1 MSAPEAMEQLIESHI
16 EVSSQKRRVISNIEV
31 LWLGLYRTQAI
42 DLDASPAPSGL
53 LGKRPRTSAGGG
65 SLSQQQLPPELARSF
80 RIEDIW
86 RTCSIILLKKLWAS
100 KSAPPFLQPVD
111 PMQLNILDYYNY
123 VQVKRLQPDTQHA
136 QRYASI
142 MHLAHAA
149 SLMHSSCI
157 HAFPM
162 CSAPLSCV
170 PSMHPSD
177 PPCTHHSHVH
187 PPIMR
192 AAPHGPA
199 HRQGA
204 TCGHAVSDPTGL
216 PGRCAAGACDPLGGL
231 G

>member
-1 MSAPEAMEQLIESHI
+1 MEQLIESHI

-80 RIEDIW
+80 RLEDIW

-123 VQVKRLQPDTQHA
+123 VQVKRLQSDTKHA

-142 MHLAHAA
+142 MHLAHHHVFVAPFMRP
-149 SLMHSSCI
+149 L
-157 HAFPM
+157 HAPIR
-162 CSAPLSCV
+162 
-170 PSMHPSD
+170 PSMHPPLTRAPSHHACSAPWTCAPSRSD
-177 PPCTHHSHVH
+177 LWPCS
-187 PPIMR
+187 IG
-192 AAPHGPA
+192 PHWTSG
-199 HRQGA
+199 
-204 TCGHAVSDPTGL
+204 TMC
-216 PGRCAAGACDPLGGL
+216 GRCVRSIGGIGVKAA
-231 G
+231 